1 MINTPPNNELSGLIF
16 LTGFMG
22 TGKTHWGRIWAARNH
37 YAFLDL
43 DEMIEQEEQATIEKI
58 FEKKGEDYFRKQ
70 EAKQLSLF
78 SQYRNTIVACGG
90 GTPCYYDNMSW
101 MNKHGVT
108 VCLTATSGFI
118 LKNILRQLP
127 KRPLLKN
134 LNETEILF
142 FIEQKLK
149 ERQPF
154 YKMATLTLDAESVSD
169 ISIDYLILPNI

>member
-1 MINTPPNNELSGLIF
+1 LNTTNPTEEQSGLIF
-16 LTGFMG
+16 LIGFMG

-43 DEMIEQEEQATIEKI
+43 DELIEQEEQATVEKI
-58 FEKKGEDYFRKQ
+58 FEKKGEDYFRQQ
-70 EAKQLSLF
+70 EAKQLRLMG
-78 SQYRNTIVACGG
+78 QYKNTIIACGG
-90 GTPCYYDNMSW
+90 GAACFHDNISW
-101 MNKHGVT
+101 MNEHGVS
-108 VCLTATSGFI
+108 VCLTASAKFI

-134 LNETEILF
+134 LNETELLF

-154 YKMATLTLDAESVSD
+154 YNLATLTLNAESVSD
-169 ISIDYLILPNI
+169 ISIDYLVVPN